1 MTRSREARLD
11 RRGVGVREGVAEHT
25 GRTVGSPACAT
36 WLAGVAVASAASVG
50 CDDRLDQRLAIID
63 QPRVLAVIAD
73 PAEARPGATVRYT
86 AVIASPDGPVATA
99 PRWSFCVAPRPPTED
114 NAVSDGCLDD
124 AHLVALGTQPAVTA
138 ALPADGCLNF
148 GPETPPGN
156 FRPRDADA
164 TGGYYQPIRIDAD
177 GLLAFGLSRIT
188 CKLATAPSAVAHDY
202 DLSYVANQSPMLDP
216 LALPSVA
223 AQTDVMLTASWP
235 AEAVETYLYYEPLSQ
250 TLVIRR
256 EAMRLS
262 WFATGG
268 SLAVDA
274 SAVAETDPATRVS
287 TIWHTPAA
295 GTAYVWLVLRDSRG
309 GIATQAL
316 RVAVEP

>member
-1 MTRSREARLD
+1 MTLMTLTTRSRAAMLI
-11 RRGVGVREGVAEHT
+11 GVAFAAAAFT
-25 GRTVGSPACAT
+25 ACD
-36 WLAGVAVASAASVG
+36 S
-50 CDDRLDQRLAIID
+50 RLDQRLAIID
-63 QPRVLAVIAD
+63 QPRVLAVISD
-73 PAEARPGATVRYT
+73 PAEARPGAEVRYT
-86 AVIASPDGPVATA
+86 AVIASPDGPVTAA
-99 PRWSFCVAPRPPTED
+99 PRWAFCIAPKPPTED
-114 NAVSDGCLDD
+114 NAVSDRCLDD
-124 AHLVALGTQPAVTA
+124 ASVLSLGTQPAVTA

-164 TGGYYQPIRIDAD
+164 TGGYYQPIRIDLD
-177 GLLAFGLSRIT
+177 DLRAFGLSRIT

-202 DLSYVANQSPMLDP
+202 DLSYVANRSPTIDP

-223 AQTDVMLTASWP
+223 AGTDVMLTASWP
-235 AEAVETYLYYEPLSQ
+235 AEAAETYLYYEPLSQ
-250 TLVIRR
+250 TLVRRR

-274 SAVAETDPATRVS
+274 SAVAEDDPATTVS

-295 GTAYVWLVLRDSRG
+295 GTAHVWLVLRDSRG
-309 GIATQAL
+309 GIATQTL
-316 RVAVEP
+316 RVAVQP